1 MKILMVGNPKMKN
14 ANLLKILTNKLKY
27 TTPEVEIVNFDNMP
41 DIITTSSA
49 DSSMQMA
56 KYSPEE
62 LTEMSNKKKNE
73 KEPPMLTE
81 NDRVIPG
88 TGNVVDVYPNGLPKN
103 VLEVIDYTKFG
114 AMLKQEQLLP
124 PSYDRKPINVEIEDV
139 CGLPRVILTFK
150 SKTSESYRLVG
161 IYKYYVSYSTR
172 MDKPIKMMENNPLF
186 IPIWRRF
193 AESVMWKWENGYR
206 FEILDKQRKGAIGKS
221 LMQEDKEYIEHLKRM
236 GDQYI
241 KVIEEQ
247 HKDL

>member
-1 MKILMVGNPKMKN
+1 MKILMVGKPNMKN
-14 ANLLKILTNKLKY
+14 ENLLKLLTSKLKY
-27 TTPEVEIVNFDNMP
+27 QKPEVEILNFDNML

-73 KEPPMLTE
+73 KEPPMLTK

-124 PSYDRKPINVEIEDV
+124 PSYDRRPVNVEIEDLY
-139 CGLPRVILTFK
+139 GKPRVVLTFK
-150 SKTSESYRLVG
+150 SKIGLSE
-161 IYKYYVSYSTR
+161 
-172 MDKPIKMMENNPLF
+172 LF
-186 IPIWRRF
+186 TIPSI
-193 AESVMWKWENGYR
+193 
-206 FEILDKQRKGAIGKS
+206 
-221 LMQEDKEYIEHLKRM
+221 
-236 GDQYI
+236 
-241 KVIEEQ
+241 
-247 HKDL
+247 

>member
-1 MKILMVGNPKMKN
+1 MKILMVGNSNMKN
-14 ANLLKILTNKLKY
+14 ENLLKILTSKLKY
-27 TTPEVEIVNFDNMP
+27 TKPEAEIVEVNSK
-41 DIITTSSA
+41 DILTSSGE
-49 DSSMQMA
+49 MA
-56 KYSPEE
+56 EIE
-62 LTEMSNKKKNE
+62 FAKKNVDKNE

-81 NDRVIPG
+81 NDRVVLG
-88 TGNVVDVYPNGLPKN
+88 TGNVVNVYPNGLPKN
-103 VLEVIDYTKFG
+103 VLEVIDYSKFG

-124 PSYDRKPINVEIEDV
+124 PSYDRKPVKVEIEDV
-139 CGLPRVILTFK
+139 CGSSSVILTFK
-150 SKTSESYRLVG
+150 SKTTESYRLVG

-172 MDKPIKMMENNPLF
+172 MNKPVKIMENNPLF

-193 AESVMWKWENGYR
+193 AESVMYKWENGYR
-206 FEILDKQRKGAIGKS
+206 FGILDQQRKGKIGIS